1 MEFRILGPTEVLD
14 GGRRV
19 PIPGGHGRALLA
31 LLVLHAGEPVS
42 TDRLIDEL
50 WGENPPPTART
61 VVHGLVSRLRGLLEP
76 GRGKARPGA
85 LLQTLGS
92 GYRLAIEPDAVD
104 AHRFKRLIDEAR
116 GAPAEVRAAK
126 VLAALA
132 LWRGPAL
139 ADFAYEPF
147 AQRAI
152 TALEELWTQAI
163 EDRIEADLAS
173 GRAADLVPELEQLI
187 RIHPFRER
195 PRGLLMLALYR
206 SGRQADALQAYR
218 DARSLLGEELG
229 LEPGRALHE
238 LETAILRQDPALE
251 LPPTDRA
258 RNGPPGSPGPW
269 LPRER
274 RTVTVAVLDVAP
286 SANPDADAEAV
297 GSLGAHCARVAAEV
311 IERHGGRVERELG
324 DTLIAFFGFPV
335 AHEDDALRAVRAVA
349 DAQAAVLDL
358 NDRPSGIEG
367 ILYRSRAG
375 IEAGD
380 IVVAGPGAA
389 LRDAVAGPVVRAAGR
404 LQQAAPDDKVV
415 VGPAAQWLLRGAV
428 IMKPL
433 DGPPAGTTG
442 WQILEIVAHAPAI
455 PRALDAPMFGRQGEL
470 TQLRSAFR
478 RVVRSGTVWR
488 LAVLAE
494 AGIGKSRLAREFV
507 SSIGADASAITQRCP
522 APGEGV
528 AFLPVRDAVIEA
540 AGFLGWR
547 GLHRLLV
554 DDHDGQE
561 VSPEIAT
568 AIGLRAEPE
577 SAAVLFPAVRRLLEA
592 LASHRPLI
600 VVLEDLHWAEPTFL
614 DLVDYLAREA
624 TQRILLLCLARPDL
638 VERRPEWESTDV
650 VELEPL
656 STADVESIVVD
667 RAGYIAPDVVRRI
680 VEISEGN
687 PLFAEQLLVAL
698 DEGTVQTI
706 PPSLRGLLTVRLD
719 RLGPGER
726 DLLRC
731 ASIVGLEF
739 DLDAVSG
746 LLPPDARPFLERHL
760 ESLEQRRFI
769 RHTGRKAFRFGHALI
784 RMAAYQSIA
793 REDRAALHER
803 FAEWLGHTS
812 PDSTPE
818 LNEVLGYHLEQAV
831 DHRRASGIG
840 GAAGPPLTGRA
851 VAGRSTTPGDLLDAF
866 QDEIEAELG

>member
-1 MEFRILGPTEVLD
+1 VEFRILGPAEVLD

-19 PIPGGHGRALLA
+19 SLPGGRARALLA

-42 TDRLIDEL
+42 ADRLIDEL
-50 WGENPPPTART
+50 WGEGPPPTART
-61 VVHGLVSRLRGLLEP
+61 VVHGLVSRLRGVLEP

-85 LLQTLGS
+85 VLQTFGS
-92 GYRLAIEPDAVD
+92 GYRLAIEPKAVD

-116 GAPAEVRAAK
+116 DAPAEVRAAK
-126 VLAALA
+126 LSAALA

-152 TALEELWTQAI
+152 TALEELRTQAI

-187 RIHPFRER
+187 RAHPLRER
-195 PRGLLMLALYR
+195 LRGLLMLALYR
-206 SGRQADALQAYR
+206 SGRQADALEAYR
-218 DARSLLGEELG
+218 DARSLLVEELG
-229 LEPGRALHE
+229 LEPGPALRE

-251 LPPTDRA
+251 LRSTDSA
-258 RNGPPGSPGPW
+258 RSGPPGSPGSW

-274 RTVTVAVLDVAP
+274 RTVTVAVLDVIP
-286 SANPDADAEAV
+286 SANPAADAEAV
-297 GSLGAHCARVAAEV
+297 ARLGADCARVAAEV

-335 AHEDDALRAVRAVA
+335 AHEDDSLRAVRAVA
-349 DAQAAVLDL
+349 DAQAAVLAL
-358 NDRPSGIEG
+358 NDRPLGIEG
-367 ILYRSRAG
+367 VLYRSRAG

-380 IVVAGPGAA
+380 IVVAGPGAT
-389 LRDAVAGPVVRAAGR
+389 LRDAVAGHVVRAAAR
-404 LQQAAPDDKVV
+404 LQQAAPDGDVV
-415 VGPAAQWLLRGAV
+415 VGPAAQRLLRGAV

-433 DGPPAGTTG
+433 DPAPGGTTG
-442 WQILEIVAHAPAI
+442 WQILEIVARAPAI
-455 PRALDAPMFGRQGEL
+455 PRALDAPMFGRQREL
-470 TQLRSAFR
+470 TRLRSAFR

-488 LAVLAE
+488 VTVLGE

-507 SSIGADASAITQRCP
+507 SSIGAEANAITQRCP

-540 AGFLGWR
+540 AGFFGWR

-554 DDHDGQE
+554 ADHNGQD
-561 VSPEIAT
+561 VAPEIAT
-568 AIGLRAEPE
+568 AIGLRAEPK
-577 SAAVLFPAVRRLLEA
+577 SVAILFPAVRRLFEVLG
-592 LASHRPLI
+592 SHRPLI

-614 DLVDYLAREA
+614 DLVDYLAREGS
-624 TQRILLLCLARPDL
+624 QRILLLCLARPDL
-638 VERRPEWESTDV
+638 VERRAEWESTDV

-656 STADVESIVVD
+656 STADVESLVVH
-667 RAGYIAPDVVRRI
+667 RAGSIGPDDLRRI
-680 VEISEGN
+680 VAISDGN
-687 PLFAEQLLVAL
+687 PLFAEQLHVAL
-698 DEGTVQTI
+698 DDEPVGAV
-706 PPSLRGLLTVRLD
+706 PASLGGLLTMRLD

-739 DLDAVSG
+739 DSDAVSG

-760 ESLEQRRFI
+760 ESMEQRRFI
-769 RHTGRKAFRFGHALI
+769 QRTGPITFRFGHALI

-803 FAEWLGHTS
+803 FAEWLGRTS
-812 PDSTPE
+812 LDSTPD
-818 LNEVLGYHLEQAV
+818 LHEVLGYHLEQAV
-831 DHRRASGIG
+831 DHRRASGISASSG
-840 GAAGPPLTGRA
+840 
-851 VAGRSTTPGDLLDAF
+851 
-866 QDEIEAELG
+866 EAT

>member
-1 MEFRILGPTEVLD
+1 VEFRILGPTEVLD
-14 GGRRV
+14 GRRRV
-19 PIPGGHGRALLA
+19 PLPGGRGRALLA
-31 LLVLHAGEPVS
+31 LLVLHAGQPVS
-42 TDRLIDEL
+42 ADRLIDEL
-50 WGENPPPTART
+50 WGESPPPTART
-61 VVHGLVSRLRGLLEP
+61 VVHGLVSRLRAVLEP

-85 LLQTLGS
+85 LLQTSGS

-116 GAPAEVRAAK
+116 DAPAKVRAAK
-126 VLAALA
+126 LSAALA

-152 TALEELWTQAI
+152 TALEELGTQAI
-163 EDRIEADLAS
+163 EDRIEADLEA

-187 RIHPFRER
+187 RAHRFRER
-195 PRGLLMLALYR
+195 LHGLLMLALYR
-206 SGRQADALQAYR
+206 SGRQADALRAYR
-218 DARSLLGEELG
+218 DTRSLLGEELG
-229 LEPGRALHE
+229 LEPGPTLRE
-238 LETAILRQDPALE
+238 LETAILRQDPSLE
-251 LPPTDRA
+251 LPSADRA
-258 RNGPPGSPGPW
+258 RTGPLGSPGSW

-274 RTVTVAVLDVAP
+274 RTATVAALDVAP
-286 SANPDADAEAV
+286 SANPNADAEAV
-297 GSLGAHCARVAAEV
+297 GRLGADCARVAAEV

-324 DTLIAFFGFPV
+324 DTLVAFFGFPV
-335 AHEDDALRAVRAVA
+335 AREDDALRAVRAVA
-349 DAQAAVLDL
+349 DAQAAVLGL
-358 NDRPSGIEG
+358 NNRPSAIQGV
-367 ILYRSRAG
+367 LYRSRAG

-389 LRDAVAGPVVRAAGR
+389 LRDCVAGPVVRAATR
-404 LQQAAPDDKVV
+404 LQQAAPDDQIV
-415 VGPAAQWLLRGAV
+415 VGPAAQQLLRGAV
-428 IMKPL
+428 IMQPL
-433 DGPPAGTTG
+433 HGAPGETMG
-442 WQILEIVAHAPAI
+442 WQVLEIVAHAPAI

-470 TQLRSAFR
+470 TRLRSAFR
-478 RVVRSGTVWR
+478 RAVRSGTVWR
-488 LAVLAE
+488 LTVLGE

-507 SSIGADASAITQRCP
+507 SSIGADANAITQRCP

-528 AFLPVRDAVIEA
+528 AFLPVRDAVVEA

-554 DDHDGQE
+554 DDHDRQH

-577 SAAVLFPAVRRLLEA
+577 SVAVLCPAVRRLFEA
-592 LASHRPLI
+592 LASRHPLI
-600 VVLEDLHWAEPTFL
+600 VLIEDIHWAEPTFL

-624 TQRILLLCLARPDL
+624 TQPILLLCLARPDL
-638 VERRPEWESTDV
+638 LEQRPEWESTDV

-656 STADVESIVVD
+656 STADVESLVVD
-667 RAGYIAPDVVRRI
+667 RAGSIGPDVVRRI
-680 VEISEGN
+680 VEMSEGN

-698 DEGTVQTI
+698 DDGPVGAV
-706 PPSLRGLLTVRLD
+706 PASLNGLLTMRLD

-731 ASIVGLEF
+731 ASVVGLEF

-760 ESLEQRRFI
+760 ESMEQRRFI
-769 RHTGRKAFRFGHALI
+769 QRTGPNAFRFGHALI
-784 RMAAYQSIA
+784 RMTAYQSIT

-803 FAEWLGHTS
+803 FADWLGRTS
-812 PDSTPE
+812 PHSTPE
-818 LNEVLGYHLEQAV
+818 FHEVLGYHLEQAM

-840 GAAGPPLTGRA
+840 GAAGAPSLTGPS
-851 VAGRSTTPGDLLDAF
+851 GRQPI
-866 QDEIEAELG
+866 DEARESS

>member
-14 GGRRV
+14 ERRRV
-19 PIPGGHGRALLA
+19 PLPGGRGRALLA

-42 TDRLIDEL
+42 ADRLIDEL
-50 WGENPPPTART
+50 WGETPPPTART
-61 VVHGLVSRLRGLLEP
+61 VVHGLVSRLRSVLEP

-92 GYRLAIEPDAVD
+92 GYRLGIDPDAVD

-116 GAPAEVRAAK
+116 GAPTEVRAANL
-126 VLAALA
+126 LAALA
-132 LWRGPAL
+132 LWRGAAL
-139 ADFAYEPF
+139 ADFVYEPF

-152 TALEELWTQAI
+152 TALEELRTQAI

-173 GRAADLVPELEQLI
+173 GRAADLVPELGLLV
-187 RIHPFRER
+187 RAHPFREGL
-195 PRGLLMLALYR
+195 RGLLMLALYR

-218 DARSLLGEELG
+218 DARLLLVEELG
-229 LEPGRALHE
+229 LEPGPALRD
-238 LETAILRQDPALE
+238 LETAILRQDPALDV
-251 LPPTDRA
+251 PSTDRG
-258 RNGPPGSPGPW
+258 RTGLPDSPGSW

-286 SANPDADAEAV
+286 GASPDADAEAV
-297 GSLGAHCARVAAEV
+297 GRLGGHCVQVAAAV

-324 DTLIAFFGFPV
+324 DSLIAFFGFPL
-335 AHEDDALRAVRAVA
+335 AHEDDALSAVRAVA
-349 DAQAAVLDL
+349 DAQAAVRTL

-367 ILYRSRAG
+367 VLYRSRAG
-375 IEAGD
+375 IEVGD

-389 LRDAVAGPVVRAAGR
+389 LRDAIAGTVVRAAAG
-404 LQQAAPDDKVV
+404 LQRAAPVDEAV
-415 VGPAAQWLLRGAV
+415 VGPAAQRLLRGAV

-433 DGPPAGTTG
+433 DGAPEGTRG
-442 WQILEIVAHAPAI
+442 WQILEIVPGAPAI
-455 PRALDAPMFGRQGEL
+455 PRALDAPMFGRQEEL
-470 TQLRSAFR
+470 TRLRSAFR
-478 RVVRSGTVWR
+478 RVVRAGTVRR
-488 LAVLAE
+488 LTVLGE

-507 SSIGADASAITQRCP
+507 SSIGADANAITLRAP
-522 APGEGV
+522 APGEGL
-528 AFLPVRDAVIEA
+528 AFLPVRDAVIEV

-554 DDHDGQE
+554 HDYDGQQ

-577 SAAVLFPAVRRLLEA
+577 SVAVLFPAVRRFFEA
-592 LASHRPLI
+592 VASPRPLI
-600 VVLEDLHWAEPTFL
+600 VVLEDLHWAAPTFL
-614 DLVDYLAREA
+614 DFVDYLGREA
-624 TQRILLLCLARPDL
+624 TQRILLLCLARPDV
-638 VERRPEWESTDV
+638 VERWPQWESTDV

-656 STADVESIVVD
+656 TTADVESLVVD
-667 RAGYIAPDVVRRI
+667 RTGSVRPDLVRRI

-698 DEGTVQTI
+698 DDGPFGGV
-706 PPSLRGLLTVRLD
+706 PLSLAGLLTMRLD

-739 DLDAVSG
+739 DVNALSG
-746 LLPPDARPFLERHL
+746 LLTPDAGPFLGRHL
-760 ESLEQRRFI
+760 ESMEQRRFI
-769 RHTGRKAFRFGHALI
+769 QRTGPGAFRFRHALI

-803 FAEWLGHTS
+803 FADWLDGMS
-812 PDSTPE
+812 PGPTPE
-818 LNEVLGYHLEQAV
+818 LNQMLGYHLAQALG
-831 DHRRASGIG
+831 DRRASGIG
-840 GAAGPPLTGRA
+840 GAADARPHPAALSARDDPTDQRLQ
-851 VAGRSTTPGDLLDAF
+851 SKSDL
-866 QDEIEAELG
+866 

>member
-1 MEFRILGPTEVLD
+1 VEFRILGPTEVLD
-14 GGRRV
+14 EGRRV
-19 PIPGGHGRALLA
+19 SLPGGRGRALLA
-31 LLVLHAGEPVS
+31 LLVLHAGDPVS
-42 TDRLIDEL
+42 ADRLIDEL
-50 WGENPPPTART
+50 WGEGPPQTART
-61 VVHGLVSRLRGLLEP
+61 VVHGLVSRLRGVLEP

-85 LLQTLGS
+85 LIQTFGS
-92 GYRLAIEPDAVD
+92 SYRLAIEPDAVD

-126 VLAALA
+126 LSAALA

-152 TALEELWTQAI
+152 TTLEELRTQAI

-173 GRAADLVPELEQLI
+173 GRAADLVLELEQLI
-187 RIHPFRER
+187 QAHPFRER
-195 PRGLLMLALYR
+195 LRGLLMLALYR
-206 SGRQADALQAYR
+206 SGRQADALQAYH
-218 DARSLLGEELG
+218 DARSLLVEVLG
-229 LEPGRALHE
+229 LEPGPALRE
-238 LETAILRQDPALE
+238 LETAILTQDPGLE
-251 LPPTDRA
+251 LPSTDRA
-258 RNGPPGSPGPW
+258 RAGTPGSPGSW

-274 RTVTVAVLDVAP
+274 RTVTVAVLDVSP
-286 SANPDADAEAV
+286 GANPDADAEAV
-297 GSLGAHCARVAAEV
+297 GRLGAYCARVAAEV

-335 AHEDDALRAVRAVA
+335 AHEDDALRAVRAVT
-349 DAQAAVLDL
+349 DAQAAVLAL
-358 NDRPSGIEG
+358 NDRPSEIESV
-367 ILYRSRAG
+367 LYRSRAG

-404 LQQAAPDDKVV
+404 LLQQAAPDDEVV
-415 VGPAAQWLLRGAV
+415 VGPAAQRLLRGAV

-433 DGPPAGTTG
+433 DGAPGGTPG
-442 WQILEIVAHAPAI
+442 WQILEIVARAPAI
-455 PRALDAPMFGRQGEL
+455 PRALDAPMFGRQSEL
-470 TQLRSAFR
+470 TRLRSAFR
-478 RVVRSGTVWR
+478 RVVRSGTPWR
-488 LAVLAE
+488 LTVLGD

-507 SSIGADASAITQRCP
+507 SSIGADANPITQRCP

-547 GLHRLLV
+547 GLHQLLV
-554 DDHDGQE
+554 DDHDGQH
-561 VSPEIAT
+561 VAPEIAT

-577 SAAVLFPAVRRLLEA
+577 SVAALFPAVRRLFEA
-592 LASHRPLI
+592 FASHRPLI

-624 TQRILLLCLARPDL
+624 TERILLLCLARLDL
-638 VERRPEWESTDV
+638 VEQRPEWESTDV
-650 VELEPL
+650 VELDPL
-656 STADVESIVVD
+656 STGDVESLVVD
-667 RAGYIAPDVVRRI
+667 RAGSIGADVVRRI

-687 PLFAEQLLVAL
+687 PLFAEQLLLAL
-698 DEGTVQTI
+698 DEGPVGAV
-706 PPSLRGLLTVRLD
+706 PASLGGLLAMRLD
-719 RLGPGER
+719 RLGPGQR
-726 DLLRC
+726 DLLRS

-739 DLDAVSG
+739 DSDAVSG
-746 LLPPDARPFLERHL
+746 LLPPDAQPFLERHL
-760 ESLEQRRFI
+760 ESMEQRRFI
-769 RHTGRKAFRFGHALI
+769 QRTGPNAFRFGHALI

-803 FAEWLGHTS
+803 FADWLGRSS

-818 LNEVLGYHLEQAV
+818 FHEVLGYHLEQAM

-840 GAAGPPLTGRA
+840 GAAGALR
-851 VAGRSTTPGDLLDAF
+851 
-866 QDEIEAELG
+866 